1 LGIQSKLAQPT
12 SNALNASLI
21 ADAEYSSDTMFLG
34 SPLIGG
40 AVGVT
45 RFQKLF
51 LKSIKNGRKTPA
63 ELAADAFETKVENI
77 SALLD
82 MAVYFQGKRLPIMK
96 APGIVQ

>member
-1 LGIQSKLAQPT
+1 
-12 SNALNASLI
+12 
-21 ADAEYSSDTMFLG
+21 MFLG

-63 ELAADAFETKVENI
+63 ELAADAWGSLDTQGQRLIKGGKTVETKEENL

-82 MAVYFQGKRLPIMK
+82 MAVDFQESGCRS
-96 APGIVQ
+96 